1 MLFCLGVSVKAN
13 RELLKND
20 TPHIVVGTP
29 GRILALVKDKDLMLD
44 NIKHFVMDECDK
56 LLESIDM
63 RRDIQQIFR
72 STPHTKQ
79 VMMFSATL
87 SKEIRPICRKF
98 CQDVR
103 FNLYLLSVIILSVY
117 LVAVGNLCR

>member
-103 FNLYLLSVIILSVY
+103 FNLYLLSVLILSVY

>member
-87 SKEIRPICRKF
+87 SKEIRPICREF